1 MINRDFAILK
11 HLVGFLAVGGL
22 IASQWA
28 YAQES
33 GKEAAPPAQ
42 AAMESAAEPTPD
54 EIRRG
59 QDLFDGKVRFAGKG
73 VSCNAC
79 HHVHH
84 DAILGGATLSTDLTL
99 AFSRMGKEGLRAI
112 LGNAPF
118 PAMQAAY
125 EGKALTA
132 DEIHAL
138 AGFLQ
143 HADKQQ
149 QTSDRQPIDVGLRM
163 FGAGAAGVVV
173 LLGFFSL
180 IGRRRKK
187 RSVNQDIF
195 DRQVKSE

>member
-1 MINRDFAILK
+1 MG
-11 HLVGFLAVGGL
+11 VL
-22 IASQWA
+22 IAFQWA

-33 GKEAAPPAQ
+33 AKEAAAPPAQ
-42 AAMESAAEPTPD
+42 TAMESAAEPTPD

-59 QDLFDGKVRFAGKG
+59 QDLFDGRVRFANKG
-73 VSCNAC
+73 ASCNAC

-84 DAILGGATLSTDLTL
+84 DAIIGGGTLSTDLTL

-118 PAMQAAY
+118 PAMQAVY

-149 QTSDRQPIDVGLRM
+149 QNSDRQRQPIDVGLRM
-163 FGAGAAGVVV
+163 FGAGAGGVVV

-180 IGRRRKK
+180 IGRRRKQ
-187 RSVNQDIF
+187 RSVNQAIY